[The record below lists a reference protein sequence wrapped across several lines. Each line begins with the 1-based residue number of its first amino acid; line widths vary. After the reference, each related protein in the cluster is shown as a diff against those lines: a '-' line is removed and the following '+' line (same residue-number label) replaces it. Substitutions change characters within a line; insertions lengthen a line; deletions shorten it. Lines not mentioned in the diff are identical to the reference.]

1 MAIKTEPSTRTEMS
15 ASTLGA
21 VLVVSG
27 ALEIII
33 PLALGLYV
41 MRRFGT
47 SWKTWLVGAQM
58 FIVSLIRVPLNAYAS
73 KRVLSVPVGP
83 LTYILLIAIPSLT
96 AGIFEEVA
104 RYLGLRYLIKDDSF
118 EKGIMYGAGH
128 GGIESILLVGLNV
141 LSVGVTLLKSP
152 EALPPSQLD
161 SLLATLFY
169 LPLVGVY
176 ERIMAMA
183 VQIGFSVI
191 VLVSI
196 RRKDVKYLLVAIG
209 LHALLDFIAVYV
221 VDYSILYSELL
232 ITGFAVGL
240 GYWAI
245 KVLRDEGIIG

>member
-33 PLALGLYV
+33 PLILGFYV
-41 MRRFGT
+41 MRRFDT
-47 SWKTWLVGAQM
+47 SWKTWVVGAQM

-96 AGIFEEVA
+96 AGIFEEAA
-104 RYLGLRYLIKDDSF
+104 RYLGLRYFIKDDSY
-118 EKGIMYGAGH
+118 EKGLTYGAGH

-141 LSVGVTLLKSP
+141 LSVGVTLIRSP
-152 EALPPSQLD
+152 EALPPAQLD
-161 SLLATLFY
+161 SLLATPFY

-176 ERIMAMA
+176 ERIIAMA
-183 VQIGFSVI
+183 VQIGFSVM

-196 RRKDVKYLLVAIG
+196 RRKDVKYLLAAIG
-209 LHALLDFIAVYV
+209 LHAFLDFLAVYV
-221 VDYSILYSELL
+221 AGYNILYSELL

-245 KVLRDEGIIG
+245 KVLREEGIMG